1 MQRFCPGE
9 DVGRRKRE
17 LLNLSKGS
25 DFIWDRVWKSSSL
38 SSPLKT
44 MEILMVSN
52 LEEAVVILI
61 KIHNKLI
68 IDQTRS
74 LIERTK
80 EKDS

>member
-1 MQRFCPGE
+1 M
-9 DVGRRKRE
+9 
-17 LLNLSKGS
+17 
-25 DFIWDRVWKSSSL
+25 
-38 SSPLKT
+38 KT

>member
-1 MQRFCPGE
+1 
-9 DVGRRKRE
+9 
-17 LLNLSKGS
+17 
-25 DFIWDRVWKSSSL
+25 
-38 SSPLKT
+38 
-44 MEILMVSN
+44 MVSN